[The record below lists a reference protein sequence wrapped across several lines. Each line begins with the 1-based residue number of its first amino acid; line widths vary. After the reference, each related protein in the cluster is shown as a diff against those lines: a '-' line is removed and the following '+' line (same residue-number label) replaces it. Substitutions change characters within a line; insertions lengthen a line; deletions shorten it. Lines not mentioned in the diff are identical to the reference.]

1 MDPIYVSVIALLCAL
16 PLVWWLAK
24 RQNPSVRPE
33 TPAER
38 LDTLIGWPPE
48 PTRILR
54 SSERLAFST
63 LKLALP
69 GYLILAQVPLARFL
83 TVPKRN
89 SYAEWMRRLG
99 NQCIDFV
106 VCDVTSQVVAVVE
119 VRPPTD
125 QLDEKVRVRLERVA
139 RALKAAKIPL
149 HVWNEEKLPSIEAA
163 RDKILPNAPAVPP
176 STRRPAAMA
185 SRGGSRGHV
194 AGERSGD
201 GRGRHER
208 GGRGRGRPGDR
219 SVRRHRSRLEPE
231 RGDRGPRAQHLV
243 VVRRARHGHRRAA
256 AGSQALTARPHST
269 SAAANSRARKVCR
282 SASFSPTPTK

>member
-16 PLVWWLAK
+16 PLVWWLAQ
-24 RQNPSVRPE
+24 RQNPSARPE
-33 TPAER
+33 MPAER
-38 LDTLIGWPPE
+38 LDTLAGWPPE

-125 QLDEKVRVRLERVA
+125 QLDDRVRVRLDRVA
-139 RALKAAKIPL
+139 RTLKAAKIPL
-149 HVWNEEKLPSIEAA
+149 HVWNEEKLPTIEAA
-163 RDKILPNAPAVPP
+163 REKLLPNAPAVPA
-176 STRRPAAMA
+176 STRRVPAMA
-185 SRGGSRGHV
+185 SVAAV
-194 AGERSGD
+194 AGTTLVSEAALLEADIS
-201 GRGRHER
+201 EAVVE
-208 GGRGRGRPGDR
+208 GGPAIDPFADTDR
-219 SVRRHRSRLEPE
+219 DWSQGEVIEVLEP
-231 RGDRGPRAQHLV
+231 
-243 VVRRARHGHRRAA
+243 
-256 AGSQALTARPHST
+256 ST
-269 SAAANSRARKVCR
+269 SSWFDELDSVTAELPPQAKH
-282 SASFSPTPTK
+282 